1 MQAYATGQI
10 VPTPNARLR
19 SRRRRR
25 GVERVFDR
33 ATRGLVS
40 FTDRL

>member
-10 VPTPNARLR
+10 VPRPNARLG
-19 SRRRRR
+19 SRRRCR

-33 ATRGLVS
+33 ASRRLVS